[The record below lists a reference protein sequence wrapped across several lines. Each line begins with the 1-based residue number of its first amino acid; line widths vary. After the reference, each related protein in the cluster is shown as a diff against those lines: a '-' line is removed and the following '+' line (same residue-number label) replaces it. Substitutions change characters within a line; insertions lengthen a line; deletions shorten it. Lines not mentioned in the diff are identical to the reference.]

1 MPHSFFSFIL
11 SFSFPLHLLLLLLS
25 LFPSPSLLRHHFH
38 STYLVCCDDHQSSSV
53 ISLSTITYLWV
64 SLIPSAL
71 TFFSSWFPG
80 HSPFSW
86 YLTCLIR
93 LAHLY
98 INTHLFFFFIGHE
111 SSLPWYAP
119 GTFRTTTCVIPVHL
133 PHVSAERAQCPCPWF
148 LFQRCLPDA
157 GTSCTEVLRITT
169 VQLRSLLLWA
179 CDHSRWCPA
188 LYELCKLEF
197 FFFLL
202 TEIWTNVLWHRNPAQ
217 YQLCQSD
224 RGDDGRNNSGIHVQL
239 HKCVLQLKNKG
250 LRAWDLSH
258 RSPAHYQLCQ
268 PDCGDDGRN
277 NSGIHV
283 QLHKCVLQ

>member
-1 MPHSFFSFIL
+1 MNPLCHDTHQARFALPLVSFQCISHMCQLNAHSVVVHGS
-11 SFSFPLHLLLLLLS
+11 
-25 LFPSPSLLRHHFH
+25 
-38 STYLVCCDDHQSSSV
+38 Y
-53 ISLSTITYLWV
+53 V
-64 SLIPSAL
+64 SD
-71 TFFSSWFPG
+71 
-80 HSPFSW
+80 
-86 YLTCLIR
+86 
-93 LAHLY
+93 
-98 INTHLFFFFIGHE
+98 
-111 SSLPWYAP
+111 
-119 GTFRTTTCVIPVHL
+119 
-133 PHVSAERAQCPCPWF
+133 
-148 LFQRCLPDA
+148 RCLPDA

-188 LYELCKLEF
+188 LYELCKLES

-224 RGDDGRNNSGIHVQL
+224 RGDDGRNNSGIHIQL
-239 HKCVLQLKNKG
+239 HKCVLQLKKKS

-268 PDCGDDGRN
+268 PDCSDDGRN